1 MGAVAVTTSAAAQ
14 PCAAA
19 CAHVPPKLCGLSA
32 EFSAALSADSGA
44 EASTSQTVPEC
55 YLIVHN
61 VAKKHNIG
69 ECAGVHRAGV
79 H

>member
-1 MGAVAVTTSAAAQ
+1 MGAVAVTTSAAAP
-14 PCAAA
+14 PCAVA
-19 CAHVPPKLCGLSA
+19 CANVPLKLCG
-32 EFSAALSADSGA
+32 FSAALIAALPADSGG

-69 ECAGVHRAGV
+69 ECAGVH
-79 H
+79 